1 MNINGHF
8 SFLTHNAINSTLYF
22 ILILEHLY
30 YVLLESMRNEN
41 TITENN
47 LY

>member
-8 SFLTHNAINSTLYF
+8 SITHNAINSTLYF

-30 YVLLESMRNEN
+30 YVPLESMRSEN

-47 LY
+47 LH